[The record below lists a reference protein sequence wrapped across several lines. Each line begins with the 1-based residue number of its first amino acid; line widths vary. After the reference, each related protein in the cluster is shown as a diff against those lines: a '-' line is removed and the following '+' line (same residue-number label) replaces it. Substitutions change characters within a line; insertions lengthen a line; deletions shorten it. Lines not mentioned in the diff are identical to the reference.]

1 MNEKRDD
8 GTNIDNWEF
17 DELISVVEDFKN
29 MMRN

>member
-1 MNEKRDD
+1 MNEARDD